1 MIYFVSSVCTQY
13 VFVCLFY
20 MPQMLERRTVF
31 GRARKQISQTLVVE
45 DALQPTAPAAELLL
59 VTAPAAD
66 PLLVSAPAA
75 EPLLASRALPRD
87 EFNDAYEDDDDDFE
101 LRWTHISARHLGHI
115 LTLKTLITSRCAKCR
130 VKNSNKK
137 LKNAPTASYV
147 KSSDRTIWI
156 RHITSTALTSSYNI

>member
-1 MIYFVSSVCTQY
+1 
-13 VFVCLFY
+13 

-75 EPLLASRALPRD
+75 EPLLVSAPAAEPLLASRALPRD

-101 LRWTHISARHLGHI
+101 LR
-115 LTLKTLITSRCAKCR
+115 
-130 VKNSNKK
+130 
-137 LKNAPTASYV
+137 
-147 KSSDRTIWI
+147 
-156 RHITSTALTSSYNI
+156 